1 MSLGGMAF
9 QSSYTNIMNKINLYN
24 DVNATRTV
32 IGCCP

>member
-1 MSLGGMAF
+1 MSVGRMAF

-32 IGCCP
+32 IGCWP